1 MRVNFTTDFL
11 CVCVFLVPYFRLGG
25 HIGIVGKPRRQAVSD
40 AKIIFLGP
48 VLPARK
54 MEKLT
59 FVGVLVSWPTQ
70 TTSALS
76 LSFAERGGGPVES
89 SSSLSARHLRPLLL

>member
-11 CVCVFLVPYFRLGG
+11 FVCVFLVPYFRLG
-25 HIGIVGKPRRQAVSD
+25 GIVGKPRRQAVSD

-76 LSFAERGGGPVES
+76 LSFAERGADKLKVLP
-89 SSSLSARHLRPLLL
+89 LSPLAT